1 MVKKPAHEE
10 LQERVKEL
18 EKENQ
23 EHKKKY
29 EELTRL
35 RPEAALLNELKES
48 EQRMLETSALLE
60 CSQMILIHREF
71 EQAARSIFDSA
82 KVLIGATAGY
92 VALLSEDG
100 MENEVLFLDDDGLPC
115 TVDPNL
121 PMPIRG
127 LREKA
132 YRTCKAVFENSF
144 SNSKWMEFIPNGH
157 VTLDNVLFAPL
168 TIEGKARGLM
178 GLANKPGGFTEN
190 DARMITAF
198 SEFAAIALRN
208 IRVTEKH

>member
-1 MVKKPAHEE
+1 MAKKPAYEE
-10 LQERVKEL
+10 LQQKVNEL
-18 EKENQ
+18 KKENQ

-29 EELTRL
+29 EALTRL
-35 RPEAALLNELKES
+35 PPETASANELKES

-60 CSQMILIHREF
+60 CSQAIFIHSEF
-71 EQAARSIFDSA
+71 EQTACCIFDAA
-82 KVLIGATAGY
+82 KDLIGATAGY

-100 MENEVLFLDDDGLPC
+100 MENEVLFLDDGGLPC
-115 TVDPNL
+115 TVDPTL

-144 SNSKWMEFIPNGH
+144 SNSKWMAFMPKGH
-157 VTLDNVLFAPL
+157 VTLDNVLFTPL
-168 TIEGKARGLM
+168 QIEGKARGLI

-190 DARMITAF
+190 DARMLTTF
-198 SEFAAIALRN
+198 GEFAAIALRN
-208 IRVTEKH
+208 E

>member
-1 MVKKPAHEE
+1 MVRKPAYEE

-71 EQAARSIFDSA
+71 EQAARVIFDLA
-82 KVLIGATAGY
+82 KSLIGALAGY

-100 MENEVLFLDDDGLPC
+100 MENEVLFLDGGGLSC
-115 TVDPNL
+115 TVDPRL

-127 LREKA
+127 LRA
-132 YRTCKAVFENSF
+132 RSYRTGEVVFENSF
-144 SNSKWMEFIPNGH
+144 SNSKWMEFMPNGH

-168 TIEGKARGLM
+168 KIGGKAQGLI

-190 DARMITAF
+190 DSRMITAF

-208 IRVTEKH
+208 I

>member
-1 MVKKPAHEE
+1 MAKKPAYEE
-10 LQERVKEL
+10 LQQRVKEL

-35 RPEAALLNELKES
+35 RPEAVPVNELKES
-48 EQRMLETSALLE
+48 EQRMLETSVLLE
-60 CSQMILIHREF
+60 CSQAILIHREF
-71 EQAARSIFDSA
+71 EQTARSIFDSA
-82 KVLIGATAGY
+82 KDLIGATAGY
-92 VALLSEDG
+92 VALLSENG
-100 MENEVLFLDDDGLPC
+100 MENEVLFLDDGGLPC
-115 TVDPNL
+115 TVDQNL

-144 SNSKWMEFIPNGH
+144 SNSKWMEFMPNGH

-168 TIEGKARGLM
+168 QIEGKARGLI
-178 GLANKPGGFTEN
+178 GLANKLGGFTEN
-190 DARMITAF
+190 DARMVTAF

-208 IRVTEKH
+208 M

>member
-1 MVKKPAHEE
+1 MAKKPAYEE
-10 LQERVKEL
+10 LQQRVKEL

-35 RPEAALLNELKES
+35 RPEAVPVNELKES
-48 EQRMLETSALLE
+48 EQRMLETSVLLE
-60 CSQMILIHREF
+60 CSQAILIHREF
-71 EQAARSIFDSA
+71 QQTARSIFDSA
-82 KVLIGATAGY
+82 KDLIGATAGY

-100 MENEVLFLDDDGLPC
+100 MENEVLFLDDGGLAC

-121 PMPIRG
+121 SMPIRG

-144 SNSKWMEFIPNGH
+144 SNSKWMEFMPNGH

-168 TIEGKARGLM
+168 QIEGKARGLI
-178 GLANKPGGFTEN
+178 GLANKLGGFTEN
-190 DARMITAF
+190 DARMVTAF

-208 IRVTEKH
+208 M

>member
-1 MVKKPAHEE
+1 MVKKPAYEE

-71 EQAARSIFDSA
+71 EQAARVIFDLA
-82 KVLIGATAGY
+82 KNLIGALAGY

-100 MENEVLFLDDDGLPC
+100 MENEVLFLDGDGLPC
-115 TVDPNL
+115 TVDPRL

-127 LREKA
+127 LRA
-132 YRTCKAVFENSF
+132 RSYRTGEVVFENSF
-144 SNSKWMEFIPNGH
+144 SNSKWMEFMPNGH

-168 TIEGKARGLM
+168 KIEGKAQGLI

-208 IRVTEKH
+208 I

>member
-1 MVKKPAHEE
+1 MARKPPYEQ
-10 LQERVKEL
+10 LQQMVKEL

-29 EELTRL
+29 EELLRL
-35 RPEAALLNELKES
+35 GPEVALVNELKES

-60 CSQMILIHREF
+60 CSQTILIHREF
-71 EQAARSIFDSA
+71 EQTARSIFDSA
-82 KVLIGATAGY
+82 KDLIGATAGY

-100 MENEVLFLDDDGLPC
+100 MENEVLFLDNGGLPC
-115 TVDPNL
+115 IVDPNL
-121 PMPIRG
+121 QMPIRG
-127 LREKA
+127 FREKGYQA
-132 YRTCKAVFENSF
+132 CRVVFENSF
-144 SNSKWMEFIPNGH
+144 SSSKWMEFMPDGH

-168 TIEGKARGLM
+168 KIEGKARGLI

-190 DARMITAF
+190 DARMATAF

-208 IRVTEKH
+208 I

>member
-1 MVKKPAHEE
+1 MAKKPAYEE
-10 LQERVKEL
+10 LQQRVKEL

-35 RPEAALLNELKES
+35 RPEAVPVNELKES
-48 EQRMLETSALLE
+48 EQRMLETSVLLE
-60 CSQMILIHREF
+60 CSQAILIHREF
-71 EQAARSIFDSA
+71 QQTARSIFDSA
-82 KVLIGATAGY
+82 KDLIGATAGY

-100 MENEVLFLDDDGLPC
+100 MENEVLFLDDGGLAC

-121 PMPIRG
+121 SMPIRG

-144 SNSKWMEFIPNGH
+144 SNSKWMEFMPNGH

-168 TIEGKARGLM
+168 QIEGKARGLI
-178 GLANKPGGFTEN
+178 GLANKLGGFTEN
-190 DARMITAF
+190 
-198 SEFAAIALRN
+198 AAIALRN
-208 IRVTEKH
+208 M

>member
-1 MVKKPAHEE
+1 MMEKLAYVEME
-10 LQERVKEL
+10 QRVKAL

-29 EELTRL
+29 EELLRL
-35 RPEAALLNELKES
+35 GPEAALVNELKDS
-48 EQRMLETSALLE
+48 EQQMLETSALLE
-60 CSQMILIHREF
+60 CSQAILIHREF
-71 EQAARSIFDSA
+71 GQTARSIFDSA
-82 KVLIGATAGY
+82 KDLIGATAGY

-100 MENEVLFLDDDGLPC
+100 MENEVLFLDDGGLPC
-115 TVDPNL
+115 NVDPNL

-144 SNSKWMEFIPNGH
+144 SNSKWMEFMPNGH

-168 TIEGKARGLM
+168 KIEGKAQGLL

-190 DARMITAF
+190 DARMVTAF

-208 IRVTEKH
+208 I

>member
-1 MVKKPAHEE
+1 MVKKPAYEE

-71 EQAARSIFDSA
+71 EQAARVIFDLA
-82 KVLIGATAGY
+82 KNLIGALAGY

-100 MENEVLFLDDDGLPC
+100 MENEVLFLDGGGLPC
-115 TVDPNL
+115 TVDPRL

-127 LREKA
+127 LRA
-132 YRTCKAVFENSF
+132 RSYRTGEVVFENSF
-144 SNSKWMEFIPNGH
+144 SNSKWMEFMPNGH

-168 TIEGKARGLM
+168 KIEGKAQGLIC
-178 GLANKPGGFTEN
+178 LANKPGGFTEN

-208 IRVTEKH
+208 I

>member
-1 MVKKPAHEE
+1 MARKLIYEE
-10 LQERVKEL
+10 MEQRVKEL

-29 EELTRL
+29 EELLTL
-35 RPEAALLNELKES
+35 GPEVSLLNALKES
-48 EQRMLETSALLE
+48 ERRVLETSALIE
-60 CSQMILIHREF
+60 CSQAILIHREF
-71 EQAARSIFDSA
+71 EQTARSIFDSA
-82 KVLIGATAGY
+82 KDLIGATAGY

-100 MENEVLFLDDDGLPC
+100 MENEVLFLDDGGLSC

-144 SNSKWMEFIPNGH
+144 SNSKCMEFIPNGH

-168 TIEGKARGLM
+168 KIEGKARGLI
-178 GLANKPGGFTEN
+178 GLANKPGGFTKN
-190 DARMITAF
+190 DARMVTAF

-208 IRVTEKH
+208 M

>member
-1 MVKKPAHEE
+1 MARTPPYEQLK
-10 LQERVKEL
+10 QRVKEL

-23 EHKKKY
+23 KHKKKY
-29 EELTRL
+29 EELLRL
-35 RPEAALLNELKES
+35 GPEVALVVNELKES
-48 EQRMLETSALLE
+48 KQRMLETSALLD
-60 CSQMILIHREF
+60 CSQTILIHREF
-71 EQAARSIFDSA
+71 EQTARSIFDSA
-82 KVLIGATAGY
+82 KDLIGATAGY

-100 MENEVLFLDDDGLPC
+100 MENEVLFLDDGGLSC

-127 LREKA
+127 FREKA
-132 YRTCKAVFENSF
+132 YQACKVVFENSF
-144 SNSKWMEFIPNGH
+144 SNSKWMEFMPNGH

-168 TIEGKARGLM
+168 KIEGKARGLI

-190 DARMITAF
+190 DARMATAF

-208 IRVTEKH
+208 I

>member
-1 MVKKPAHEE
+1 MVRKPAYEE

-71 EQAARSIFDSA
+71 EQAARVIFDLA
-82 KVLIGATAGY
+82 KNLIGALAGY
-92 VALLSEDG
+92 GYVQPGD
-100 MENEVLFLDDDGLPC
+100 VLDRRHLCHAQSP
-115 TVDPNL
+115 
-121 PMPIRG
+121 
-127 LREKA
+127 
-132 YRTCKAVFENSF
+132 
-144 SNSKWMEFIPNGH
+144 
-157 VTLDNVLFAPL
+157 
-168 TIEGKARGLM
+168 
-178 GLANKPGGFTEN
+178 
-190 DARMITAF
+190 
-198 SEFAAIALRN
+198 
-208 IRVTEKH
+208 

>member
-1 MVKKPAHEE
+1 MAKKPAYEE
-10 LQERVKEL
+10 LQQRVKEL

-35 RPEAALLNELKES
+35 RPEAVPVNELKES
-48 EQRMLETSALLE
+48 EQRMLETSVLLE
-60 CSQMILIHREF
+60 CSQAILIHREF
-71 EQAARSIFDSA
+71 EQTARSIFDSA
-82 KVLIGATAGY
+82 KDLIGATAGY

-100 MENEVLFLDDDGLPC
+100 MENEVLFLDDGGLAC

-121 PMPIRG
+121 SMPIRG

-144 SNSKWMEFIPNGH
+144 SNSKWMEFMPNGH

-168 TIEGKARGLM
+168 QIEGKARGLI
-178 GLANKPGGFTEN
+178 GLANKLGGFTEN
-190 DARMITAF
+190 DARMVTAF

-208 IRVTEKH
+208 M

>member
-1 MVKKPAHEE
+1 MTDKPAYEE
-10 LQERVKEL
+10 LQQRVKEL

-35 RPEAALLNELKES
+35 RPEDVLVNELKES
-48 EQRMLETSALLE
+48 EQRVLGTSALLE
-60 CSQMILIHREF
+60 CSQSILIHREF
-71 EQAARSIFDSA
+71 EQTARSIFDSA
-82 KVLIGATAGY
+82 KDLIGAAAGY

-100 MENEVLFLDDDGLPC
+100 MENEVLFLDDGGLPC

-132 YRTCKAVFENSF
+132 YRTCKAVFENSL
-144 SNSKWMEFIPNGH
+144 K
-157 VTLDNVLFAPL
+157 
-168 TIEGKARGLM
+168 
-178 GLANKPGGFTEN
+178 
-190 DARMITAF
+190 
-198 SEFAAIALRN
+198 
-208 IRVTEKH
+208 EKHEG

>member
-1 MVKKPAHEE
+1 MVKKPAYEE

-71 EQAARSIFDSA
+71 EQAARVIFDLA
-82 KVLIGATAGY
+82 KNLIGALAGY

-100 MENEVLFLDDDGLPC
+100 MENEVLFLDGGGLPC
-115 TVDPNL
+115 TVDPRL

-127 LREKA
+127 LRA
-132 YRTCKAVFENSF
+132 RSYRTGEVVFENSF
-144 SNSKWMEFIPNGH
+144 SNSKWMEFMPNGH

-168 TIEGKARGLM
+168 KIEGKARGLI

-208 IRVTEKH
+208 I

>member
-1 MVKKPAHEE
+1 MVKKPAYEK

-18 EKENQ
+18 EQENQ

-35 RPEAALLNELKES
+35 GPEAALLNELKES

-100 MENEVLFLDDDGLPC
+100 IENEVLFLDDDGLPC

-168 TIEGKARGLM
+168 TIEGKA
-178 GLANKPGGFTEN
+178 
-190 DARMITAF
+190 
-198 SEFAAIALRN
+198 
-208 IRVTEKH
+208 

>member
-1 MVKKPAHEE
+1 MMEKIAYIEMEQMVKA
-10 LQERVKEL
+10 L
-18 EKENQ
+18 EQENQ

-29 EELTRL
+29 EELLRL
-35 RPEAALLNELKES
+35 EPEAALVNELKES
-48 EQRMLETSALLE
+48 EQRILETSALLE
-60 CSQMILIHREF
+60 CSQTIPIHRNF
-71 EQAARSIFDSA
+71 EQTARSIFDSA
-82 KVLIGATAGY
+82 KDLIGATAGY

-100 MENEVLFLDDDGLPC
+100 MENEVLFLDDGGLAC

-121 PMPIRG
+121 SMPIRG

-144 SNSKWMEFIPNGH
+144 SNSKWMEFMPNGH

-168 TIEGKARGLM
+168 QIEGKARGLI
-178 GLANKPGGFTEN
+178 GLANKLGGFTEN
-190 DARMITAF
+190 DARMVTAF

-208 IRVTEKH
+208 M